1 MVIVKVYVKTRDRKR
16 NKELKQ
22 KMHTG
27 YSKLH
32 NCNAGFI
39 TRIFR
44 VAGRNAYRDVLSDLS
59 KLQLLKQSWLYNDT
73 RTQKKK
79 IIKPVINEAI
89 DAFLP
94 EQLPVLMLIVVI
106 SPAEDHQAFRL
117 GFCNAVHVA

>member
-1 MVIVKVYVKTRDRKR
+1 MNT
-16 NKELKQ
+16 
-22 KMHTG
+22 
-27 YSKLH
+27 
-32 NCNAGFI
+32 
-39 TRIFR
+39 
-44 VAGRNAYRDVLSDLS
+44 
-59 KLQLLKQSWLYNDT
+59 
-73 RTQKKK
+73 KKN